1 MHLSKFFSP
10 MHVSDFTVI
19 NWPLLEAVELEE
31 MTVKGDVADEMKG
44 LAGKSA
50 SGRRK
55 DWVAAAFEATSRP
68 RDSVRIVCLN

>member
-1 MHLSKFFSP
+1 

-19 NWPLLEAVELEE
+19 NWPRLEAVELEE
-31 MTVKGDVADEMKG
+31 MTVKGNVADEMKG